1 MTITGR
7 KDGVSIIYLDEESIK
22 QFGCYLE
29 EQECSRATIAKYLRD
44 ARRLAEFCRGAPAD
58 KAQLIAFK
66 QHLQKAGYAPS
77 SVNSMLAAVNCY
89 LKYAGHPEW
98 KLRFLKIR
106 RGTFAN
112 RSKELSQDEYER
124 MVSKAL
130 EHGDDRLALLL
141 QTICATGIRVSELQ
155 AISVESLNSG
165 RAELRSKGKI
175 RMILIPR
182 KLCQMLRRYCREQRI
197 TDGCVFVTKNGQP
210 LDRSNIWKMMKRA
223 AEEAKV
229 KTKKVYPHNLRHLF
243 AQTYYKKYKDIVRLA
258 DILGHSNVDTTRI
271 YTAKNGQEQQK
282 QIEHLSLL
290 L

>member
-1 MTITGR
+1 M
-7 KDGVSIIYLDEESIK
+7 IYLDEESLK
-22 QFGCYLE
+22 QFECYLR
-29 EQECSRATIAKYLRD
+29 EQECSQATIAKYLCD

-130 EHGDDRLALLL
+130 EHGDDRLVL

-155 AISVESLNSG
+155 AITVESLNSG

>member
-1 MTITGR
+1 
-7 KDGVSIIYLDEESIK
+7 
-22 QFGCYLE
+22 
-29 EQECSRATIAKYLRD
+29 
-44 ARRLAEFCRGAPAD
+44 
-58 KAQLIAFK
+58 
-66 QHLQKAGYAPS
+66 
-77 SVNSMLAAVNCY
+77 MLAAVNCY

>member
-1 MTITGR
+1 M
-7 KDGVSIIYLDEESIK
+7 IYLDEESLK
-22 QFGCYLE
+22 QFECYLR
-29 EQECSRATIAKYLRD
+29 EQECSQATIAKYLRD
-44 ARRLAEFCRGAPAD
+44 VTRLAEFCRGAPVD

-89 LKYAGHPEW
+89 LKYMGHPEW
-98 KLRFLKIR
+98 KLRFLKIQ
-106 RGTFAN
+106 RGTFSN

-130 EHGDDRLALLL
+130 EHGDQRLALLL

-155 AISVESLNSG
+155 AITAESLDSG

-182 KLCQMLRRYCREQRI
+182 KLCQMLRRYCREQGI
-197 TDGCVFVTKNGQP
+197 TDGCVFVTKNE
-210 LDRSNIWKMMKRA
+210 A
-223 AEEAKV
+223 AKV

-243 AQTYYKKYKDIVRLA
+243 AQTYYQKYKDIVRLA

-282 QIEHLSLL
+282 QIERLSLL